1 MCVTNSYLLN
11 ISKLACNW
19 EGIICDPSDRATV
32 VSIHIPGTDF
42 FGTIPSEL
50 GKLQSLKSINLRK
63 NQVIGTIPKEVARL
77 SNLEEIDLGLNK
89 IIGTIPEFTSP
100 MLKKIIL
107 DGNEMEGPL
116 PDISKSPPFKIMQDF
131 NVMGNHLTGTIPPSL
146 FEQMPRLTSITLS
159 NNDLS
164 GTIPDELGD
173 LKFLQFLYLDN
184 NKLMGYIPSTLA
196 KSFNGNRQSMN
207 ILREV
212 WLQNNTLSGTIPPS
226 FASLDHLEDFYV
238 DGNKLTGEIPAD
250 LCRVSLNQDFFEGV
264 DERKIK
270 NQCDAVACPAGTSA
284 EDGVYPCNPCIS
296 KRYNPYLGS
305 KGQCTVLNQR
315 VILDNFY
322 KSSSVGGKWKGDNN
336 WGRDDVFICDY
347 SGVTCDENNRVIRLE
362 LPDRGLSGE
371 ITPELGFLEHLQVLD
386 LSSNE
391 LSGFLPSDLRW
402 APLEKLDIAGNNIQ
416 GIVPPTLCLKSGI
429 NGNGDKGDYN
439 CKNIAC
445 PAGMY
450 NAIGRETSSVP
461 CVPCVEINNMIIGKT
476 SCDPRNPLSG
486 DSPSPGAIIFLMIL
500 FSLSLGILT
509 FSLCRKYEL
518 DYQNGVKQSQKD
530 SERDAMMDQYVA
542 SIGLRR
548 NNNAGSSLPHP
559 DEIKGNARKPR
570 ILKNQIVNQ
579 YSSRFG
585 GKMPPPPD
593 PLYIGTFPDMED
605 SASTLSTGSGSHKS
619 LKSKGSRRKKYE
631 SVPDSEIDVVNHD
644 ANSKQSG
651 KDDGMTRISSRT
663 FQDAAKEGDE
673 EAKGAWLDVPKID

>member
-1 MCVTNSYLLN
+1 M
-11 ISKLACNW
+11 
-19 EGIICDPSDRATV
+19 
-32 VSIHIPGTDF
+32 
-42 FGTIPSEL
+42 
-50 GKLQSLKSINLRK
+50 RK
-63 NQVIGTIPKEVARL
+63 NQVFGTIPKEVARL
-77 SNLEEIDLGLNK
+77 PNVEEIDLGLNK
-89 IIGTIPEFTSP
+89 IIGTIPDFTSP

-107 DGNEMEGPL
+107 DGNDMEGPL
-116 PDISKSPPFKIMQDF
+116 PDISNSPPFKIMQEF
-131 NVMGNHLTGTIPPSL
+131 NVMGNQLTGTIPPSL
-146 FEQMPRLTSITLS
+146 FEQMPRLSVISLS
-159 NNDLS
+159 NNYFS

-184 NKLMGYIPSTLA
+184 NKLMGYIPPTLA
-196 KSFNGNRQSMN
+196 KPFNGKRQSMN

-226 FASLDHLEDFYV
+226 FSSLDHLEDFYV

-250 LCRVSLNQDFFEGV
+250 LCRVSLNEDFFEGV

-270 NQCDAVACPAGTSA
+270 NLCDAVACPAGTSA
-284 EDGVYPCNPCIS
+284 EEGVYPCNPCIS
-296 KRYNPYLGS
+296 KRYNPYLGG

-315 VILDNFY
+315 VILDSFY
-322 KSSSVGGKWKGDNN
+322 KSSSVGGKWKGVNN
-336 WGRDDVFICDY
+336 WGQDDVFICDY

-362 LPDRGLSGE
+362 LSDRGLTGE

-402 APLEKLDIAGNNIQ
+402 APLEKLDIAGNNLQ

-429 NGNGDKGDYN
+429 NGNGNNGDYN

-450 NAIGRETSSVP
+450 NAIGRETPSVP
-461 CVPCVEINNMIIGKT
+461 CIPCVEVNNMIIGKT
-476 SCDPRNPLSG
+476 SCDPSNSLSSDSLSQG
-486 DSPSPGAIIFLMIL
+486 DVVGIMIL
-500 FSLSLGILT
+500 FSLTLGIL
-509 FSLCRKYEL
+509 SLALCRKYESNN
-518 DYQNGVKQSQKD
+518 QKSVEQSQKE

-548 NNNAGSSLPHP
+548 NNCAGLSLPHP
-559 DEIKGNARKPR
+559 DELKGDGRKPR
-570 ILKNQIVNQ
+570 ILRNQIGNQ
-579 YSSRFG
+579 FSTRFG

-631 SVPDSEIDVVNHD
+631 MVPDSDIDNVNHD
-644 ANSKQSG
+644 SSSKKSD
-651 KDDGMTRISSRT
+651 KENGMSHASSRT
-663 FQDAAKEGDE
+663 FQDAAKAGDE
-673 EAKGAWLDVPKID
+673 EAKGAWLDIPKID